1 MRKKILALTFGISLI
16 IMGSAFWYW
25 SGKAMQTYNADNLIR
40 FHVIANSDSEADQA
54 LKLEVRDA
62 VVRAMTP
69 KVGGIR
75 NAEEAREVV
84 RANVGMIQEVSRKQV
99 QRSGY
104 DYPVRVYY
112 GRYPFPDR
120 VYGSWKV
127 PAGEYEAVRVV
138 IGEGSGQNWWCVL
151 FPPLCF
157 VSGGQDGAVAAA
169 AAGEMAPPVEVRLRF
184 KAADL
189 WREGLNR
196 VLR

>member
-1 MRKKILALTFGISLI
+1 MMRKKILALTLGISLI
-16 IMGSAFWYW
+16 IIGTVFWYW
-25 SGKAMQTYNADNLIR
+25 SGKAVQAYSPDNLIR

-54 LKLEVRDA
+54 LKLKVRDA
-62 VVRAMTP
+62 VVQAMTP
-69 KVGGIR
+69 KVEGISSV
-75 NAEEAREVV
+75 EEAREVV
-84 RANVGMIQEVSRKQV
+84 RANVGMIQEVSREQV
-99 QRSGY
+99 RRNGF

-112 GRYPFPDR
+112 GRYSFPDR

-157 VSGGQDGAVAAA
+157 VNGGQEAGVVAT
-169 AAGEMAPPVEVRLRF
+169 AGQMAPPVEVRLRF

-189 WREGLNR
+189 WRQSLNR
-196 VLR
+196 LLH

>member
-1 MRKKILALTFGISLI
+1 MMRKKILALTLGISLI
-16 IMGSAFWYW
+16 IIGTVFWYW
-25 SGKAMQTYNADNLIR
+25 SGKAVQAYSPDNLIR

-54 LKLEVRDA
+54 LKLKVRDA
-62 VVRAMTP
+62 VVQAMTP
-69 KVGGIR
+69 KVEGISSV
-75 NAEEAREVV
+75 EEAREVV
-84 RANVGMIQEVSRKQV
+84 RANVGMIQEVSREQV
-99 QRSGY
+99 RRNGF

-157 VSGGQDGAVAAA
+157 VNGGQEAGVVATT
-169 AAGEMAPPVEVRLRF
+169 GQMAPPVEVRLRF

-189 WREGLNR
+189 WRESLNR
-196 VLR
+196 LLH